1 VKWFRTEAISAVILE
16 RSEGSRGGKK
26 RRNTSSVAQARQ
38 LPKWGRQNAITY
50 LPQKSRFIGVIF
62 LFASKCGNKRGKQF
76 FCTTSE
82 STRARDF
89 LRYNAYIT

>member
-1 VKWFRTEAISAVILE
+1 MVTASPTRKAECYP
-16 RSEGSRGGKK
+16 
-26 RRNTSSVAQARQ
+26 Q
-38 LPKWGRQNAITY
+38 LA
-50 LPQKSRFIGVIF
+50 QKSRFIGVIF

>member
-1 VKWFRTEAISAVILE
+1 LTKDLPKKDN
-16 RSEGSRGGKK
+16 KK
-26 RRNTSSVAQARQ
+26 RCFGIAFVLAA
-38 LPKWGRQNAITY
+38 
-50 LPQKSRFIGVIF
+50 QKSRFIGVIF